1 MNRNGFYKV
10 LLGAMMLAPMVT
22 ACSGD
27 DDEDNVQE
35 WMLLDDNNSTVYV
48 EFDANLKD
56 LAGVNSTLDKFKVY
70 GFNTALGYSVF
81 GNTKSKTA
89 QGVDVTRNKDDE
101 SMWDYEDSKTNA
113 MLKWAALI
121 KYPVSFYGIAG
132 EGAGLATIGTKNK
145 LPTLRVEMP
154 ADNDGIVKSEDTN
167 DLLFAKALRLDPNS
181 YLNDSTKIE
190 LDFEH
195 VMPMMQVR
203 AALVNA
209 NDLEVTVQSAK
220 IMGLVSASEYDFNEV
235 KPAWTAYTPND
246 KTATVDVALAL
257 DNEVKVTE
265 SPAYLQNR
273 GVFVVPQTVKPWTS
287 AANKDGAGIKIMA
300 RVRSKAS
307 NTYLVGSE
315 SGFGEVYMPLD
326 NSELASGNI
335 YTIDITFNTIFNAD
349 GSLGYRASY
358 TPVVTPWVEKNVNLI
373 LK

>member
-1 MNRNGFYKV
+1 
-10 LLGAMMLAPMVT
+10 MLAPMVA
-22 ACSGD
+22 ACTSD
-27 DDEDNVQE
+27 DDEEKTKE
-35 WMLLDDNNSTVYV
+35 WMFLDDNNSTVYV
-48 EFDANLKD
+48 EFDASVKD
-56 LAGVNSTLDKFKVY
+56 LAGVNSTLNKFKVY

-101 SMWDYEDSKTNA
+101 SMWDYLDSKTNA
-113 MLKWAALI
+113 MLKWAALV
-121 KYPVSFYGIAG
+121 KYPISFYGIAG

-145 LPTLRVEMP
+145 LPTLQVEMP
-154 ADNDGIVKSEDTN
+154 ADKDGMVKGEDTN

-209 NDLEVTVQSAK
+209 NDLEVTVQSAT
-220 IMGLVSASEYDFNEV
+220 IMGLASAAEYDFNEV

-257 DNEVKVTE
+257 DKEVTVTE
-265 SPAYLQNR
+265 APAYLQNR
-273 GVFVVPQTVKPWTS
+273 GAFVVPQKVKPWSS
-287 AANKDGAGIKIMA
+287 AAKNDGAGIKIMA
-300 RVRSKAS
+300 RVRSKA
-307 NTYLVGSE
+307 NNAYLAGSDSE
-315 SGFGEVYMPLD
+315 FGEVYVPLD
-326 NSELASGNI
+326 NTELASGNI

-358 TPVVTPWVEKNVNLI
+358 TPVVTPWVEKDVNII

>member
-10 LLGAMMLAPMVT
+10 LLGAMMLAPMVA
-22 ACSGD
+22 ACTSD
-27 DDEDNVQE
+27 DDEEKTKE
-35 WMLLDDNNSTVYV
+35 WMFLDDNNSTVYV
-48 EFDANLKD
+48 EFDASVKD
-56 LAGVNSTLDKFKVY
+56 LAGVNSTLNKFKVY

-101 SMWDYEDSKTNA
+101 SMWDYLDSKTNA
-113 MLKWAALI
+113 MLKWAALV
-121 KYPVSFYGIAG
+121 KYPISFYGIAG

-145 LPTLRVEMP
+145 LPTLQVEMP
-154 ADNDGIVKSEDTN
+154 ADKDGMVKGEDTN

-209 NDLEVTVQSAK
+209 NDLEVTVQSAT
-220 IMGLVSASEYDFNEV
+220 IMGLASAAEYDFNEV

-257 DNEVKVTE
+257 DKEVTVTE
-265 SPAYLQNR
+265 APAYLQNR
-273 GVFVVPQTVKPWTS
+273 GAFVVPQKVKPWSS
-287 AANKDGAGIKIMA
+287 AAKNDGAGIKIMA
-300 RVRSKAS
+300 RVRSKA
-307 NTYLVGSE
+307 NNAYLAGSDSE
-315 SGFGEVYMPLD
+315 FGEVYVPLD
-326 NSELASGNI
+326 NTELASGNI

-358 TPVVTPWVEKNVNLI
+358 TPVVTPWVEKDVNII

>member
-10 LLGAMMLAPMVT
+10 LLGAMMLAPMMA
-22 ACSGD
+22 ACTSD
-27 DDEDNVQE
+27 DDEEKTKE
-35 WMLLDDNNSTVYV
+35 WMFLDDNNSTVYV
-48 EFDANLKD
+48 EFDASVKD
-56 LAGVNSTLDKFKVY
+56 LAGVNSTLNKFKVY

-101 SMWDYEDSKTNA
+101 SMWDYLDSKTNA
-113 MLKWAALI
+113 MLKWAALV
-121 KYPVSFYGIAG
+121 KYPISFYGIAG

-145 LPTLRVEMP
+145 LPILQVEMP
-154 ADNDGIVKSEDTN
+154 ADKDGMVKGEDTN

-209 NDLEVTVQSAK
+209 NDLEVTVQSAT
-220 IMGLVSASEYDFNEV
+220 IMGLASAAEYDFNEV

-257 DNEVKVTE
+257 DKEVTVTE
-265 SPAYLQNR
+265 APAYLQNR
-273 GVFVVPQTVKPWTS
+273 GAFVVPQKVKPWSS
-287 AANKDGAGIKIMA
+287 AAKNDGAGIKIMA
-300 RVRSKAS
+300 RVRSKA
-307 NTYLVGSE
+307 NNAYLAGSDSE
-315 SGFGEVYMPLD
+315 FGEVYVPLD
-326 NSELASGNI
+326 NTELASGNI

-358 TPVVTPWVEKNVNLI
+358 TPVVTPWVEKDVNLI